1 MNSKIEIFSQGQ
13 ELVTG
18 QVIDTNAAWL
28 SEQLIQMGFNI
39 TRHTT
44 VGDKL
49 DDLVTLLQEIAARA
63 DCCICTGGLGP
74 TVDDLTAE
82 AVAMAFDLPLEFDP
96 VAYQQMTDYF
106 NSRGRPMPESNRK
119 QAMLPKG
126 SLRLDNEWGTAP
138 GFALK
143 VGRCY
148 FAFVPGVPYEMK
160 QMFKNKITPQV
171 LSQFSAQPWKLI
183 TIKTLG
189 VGESELQ
196 NCLKELEFPESVQL
210 GFRTGKDEIQTK
222 LLFPPEF
229 PEVEVQN
236 FTSKVAK
243 QLGDSVFT
251 IVDQNNHSE
260 DIAAVIEQLLLE
272 EQQTFSILE
281 TFSHSLMSAK
291 CLAMTTLNE
300 SLFIANVEKTCNK
313 IGIKIQDD
321 LETLS
326 AKISKIYRNKTGA
339 DYALVQIYSASKKD
353 ISNPKQSIQL
363 YNAIANNKEAVT
375 CVGRATGTMKRKQ
388 NQAALSGLDF
398 FRRYLQKSS

>member
-1 MNSKIEIFSQGQ
+1 MNPKVEIFSQGQ

-28 SEQLIQMGFNI
+28 SEQLIQMGFNV

-44 VGDKL
+44 VGDIL
-49 DDLVTLLQEIAARA
+49 DDLVNLLQEIANRA

-82 AVAMAFDLPLEFDP
+82 AVAIAFDLPLEFDA
-96 VAYQQMTDYF
+96 VAYQQMADYF
-106 NSRGRPMPESNRK
+106 KSRGRSMPKSNRK

-126 SLRLDNEWGTAP
+126 SIRLDNEWGTAP

-143 VGRCY
+143 AGRCH

-160 QMFKNKITPQV
+160 QMFEQRITPAV
-171 LSQFSAQPWKLI
+171 LSQFSTRPWKLM

-189 VGESELQ
+189 MGESELQ
-196 NCLKELEFPESVQL
+196 NCLEKLDFPESVQL

-229 PEVEVQN
+229 PEAQVQH

-243 QLGDSVFT
+243 QLGESVFT
-251 IVDQNNHSE
+251 IVDKNNHSE
-260 DIAAVIEQLLLE
+260 DIAAVIEQLLLGK
-272 EQQTFSILE
+272 QQTFSILE
-281 TFSHSLMSAK
+281 TFSHGLMSAK
-291 CLAMTTLNE
+291 CLPMATLIE
-300 SLFIANVEKTCNK
+300 SLFIANVEMTCK
-313 IGIKIQDD
+313 KMGIEIQED

-326 AKISKIYRNKTGA
+326 AKISRIYRNKTA
-339 DYALVQIYSASKKD
+339 VDYALVQMYSASKTD
-353 ISNPKQSIQL
+353 ISNPKQSIRL

-375 CVGRATGTMKRKQ
+375 CVGRATGTLKRKQ

-398 FRRYLQKSS
+398 LRRYLQKIN